1 MQKYNIYI
9 PALILVT
16 ASLFFVYDITI
27 DLYRGTDSYIHI
39 FVECA
44 VFIATSI
51 ALYIEIMRVIQL
63 HHAVTL
69 EQDKVARLSG
79 ELFNVINKDFDTWE
93 LTITEK
99 EIALLL
105 IRGLSMQDIS
115 NLRGVKEKT
124 VRQQATQ
131 IYAKS
136 GFSNRQE
143 LASHFIEDLI
153 RTIPG

>member
-1 MQKYNIYI
+1 MKKYNTYL
-9 PALILVT
+9 PTLILIT
-16 ASLFFVYDITI
+16 ASLFFVYDITV

-39 FVECA
+39 FFECA
-44 VFIATSI
+44 VFVGTSV
-51 ALYIEIMRVIQL
+51 ALYMEIRRVIQL
-63 HHAVTL
+63 RHAVTL

-79 ELFNVINKDFDTWE
+79 ELFDVINKDFDRWA

-105 IRGLSMQDIS
+105 IRGLSMQDIG

-124 VRQQATQ
+124 IRQQATQ
-131 IYAKS
+131 IYTKS
-136 GFSNRQE
+136 GYANRQE

-153 RTIPG
+153 RTIPD

>member
-9 PALILVT
+9 PTLILIT
-16 ASLFFVYDITI
+16 ASLFFAYDITV
-27 DLYRGTDSYIHI
+27 DLYRRTDSYIHI

-44 VFIATSI
+44 VFIGTSI
-51 ALYIEIMRVIQL
+51 ALYMEIRRVIQL
-63 HHAVTL
+63 RYVVTL

-79 ELFNVINKDFDTWE
+79 ELFDVINKDFDKWE
-93 LTITEK
+93 LTSTEK

-105 IRGLSMQDIS
+105 IRGLSMQEIGE
-115 NLRGVKEKT
+115 LRRVKEKT
-124 VRQQATQ
+124 IRQQATQ

-136 GFSNRQE
+136 GYANRQE

-153 RTIPG
+153 RTIPD